1 VRNAN
6 YQGDFK
12 RRPQV
17 MNDPFDL
24 ARFVTA
30 QGGAYAG
37 VVAELK
43 RGRKSGH
50 WIWYIFPQIAGLGSS
65 HMSQKF
71 AISSIDEARAYVQ
84 HPVLGPRLVEC
95 IELVLAIEGKSAAQI
110 LGDIDALKFH
120 SCLTLF
126 AAVANDTGSCQKAL
140 EKYFDGLTDP
150 LTTQALRG

>member
-1 VRNAN
+1 MLNAN

-12 RRPQV
+12 RRSQV

-24 ARFVTA
+24 ARFVKA
-30 QGGAYAG
+30 QDGAYAG

-43 RGRKSGH
+43 RERKTGH
-50 WIWYIFPQIAGLGSS
+50 WIWYIFPQIAGLGFS

-84 HPVLGPRLVEC
+84 HPVLGSRLIEC
-95 IELVLAIEGKSAAQI
+95 IELVLAIEGKSAEQI
-110 LGDIDALKFH
+110 FGHIDALKFR

-126 AAVANDTGSCQKAL
+126 ATVEHDTDTCQRAL
-140 EKYFDGLTDP
+140 ERYFGGLTDP